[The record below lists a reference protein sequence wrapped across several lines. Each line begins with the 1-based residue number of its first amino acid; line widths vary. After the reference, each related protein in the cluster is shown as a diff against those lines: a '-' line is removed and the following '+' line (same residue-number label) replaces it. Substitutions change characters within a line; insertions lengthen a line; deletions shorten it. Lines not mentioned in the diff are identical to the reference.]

1 MTYQHLLVPCDG
13 SELSLSAVKQAGA
26 IAQAVGAK
34 LTVMSMVI
42 ADPTDPESFDQ
53 VAPMLKA
60 YVSSAYEKAQDALQ
74 QAKNICANDYDLAIN
89 TRIVVGEINAES
101 IVTVAE
107 IISADLVVM
116 GSHGYQ
122 GFKKL
127 VLGSLA
133 QEVLASTELA
143 VLVVKK

>member
-1 MTYQHLLVPCDG
+1 MTYQHILVPCDG
-13 SELSLSAVKQAGA
+13 SELSFSAVKQAGA
-26 IAQAVGAK
+26 IAQAMGAK

-42 ADPTDPESFDQ
+42 ADPNDEASFSH
-53 VAPMLKA
+53 VAPMLKN
-60 YVSSAYEKAQDALQ
+60 YVTSAYEKAQESLEH
-74 QAKNICANDYDLAIN
+74 AKNICLYDYHLNID
-89 TRIVVGEINAES
+89 TRIVVGEVNAES

-107 IISADLVVM
+107 LVVADLVVM